1 MTRRL
6 VLLTIVLAVSLVIG
20 AQNVPIRIVSQTP
33 VTGAE
38 EARSLMFDHYGLMWV
53 GTDQGLRSFDG
64 YDFKTYRS
72 DAYSPGILPNNYVR
86 SMTEDQHDGLWIGTR
101 DGLVRHDRHCGTF
114 KTYHLRGE
122 NARYINALYTTSD
135 GIVWAGTNAGVSR
148 YDAEKDE
155 FIDINLPEGAVSFA
169 EDGHDNLYIGTWE
182 GGLLRLNKKSGRL
195 VNYPRL
201 SERNSAQTLLMDSR
215 GRLWIGTWEHGIVLL
230 DHPENEKDPGIHH
243 MNEGRADFRTFHQ
256 LVEDPVS
263 HAVWGC
269 CIEGLTRVDFDDVT
283 NVTNYPILTFC
294 YDMLTDGMGNLWV
307 LTRNNGIVHLSTKPS
322 PFRFYHLDMAGLE
335 LPVNRIQ
342 TVFTT
347 DGNRFWLGLQP
358 YGLALYD
365 RTTGYVSYNN
375 QIPGMAQMTGAQA
388 LYVRTI
394 YDICQHTSGELWIAT
409 SLGIIIWKEHAEAR
423 LLPRSSV
430 PFMNDTEI
438 RAFHRLASGA
448 MLVGQTNG
456 VGIAY
461 SENKGRMLTMTE
473 NGRDISSSDVREI
486 IEDHQHRIWIAT
498 EGEGIIRITGD
509 LRDPKTFVYHQYAP
523 ISKNYPIDEAAAV
536 YEDDDHRLWAIS
548 NSGGVFLYND
558 ETDIFEPVNH
568 RFHLG
573 MGNLYAMEG
582 DTNGHIWLTTDK
594 GLVRLQATTEQKG
607 ITAHYG
613 LEDGID
619 DIRFSVNGSF
629 SYGGELFFGSAD
641 GFFSFSPEQLTSWH
655 QQAVPPSLAVCEL
668 TIDDTPYARLDSIL
682 RMTVSEEQ
690 PFFIRKITIPSD
702 VRKFSVGFSLLAYHN
717 QQQCKYSYR
726 LDGYDHNWHYTEAD
740 NRWATYQNLPPGS
753 YELRVRGVDSY
764 GQLVEMPYTIEIRV
778 LPPWYRSWWAYLI
791 YLLLLVAVVYGI
803 TEWYKGR
810 VKRRARLQERVS
822 ELLHYREMMVMKQ
835 FEGAR
840 KTLEAEEQQHSSP
853 DELFIQKAIDCVK
866 QHLDDAD
873 YDREQFASDMCVSS
887 STLYNKLRALTGQ
900 NVTGFINSIRLKE
913 ACRIVRLRPEISMME
928 LSMEVGFNTPKY
940 FTKLFKK
947 EFGMLPREYVENG
960 EL

>member
-1 MTRRL
+1 
-6 VLLTIVLAVSLVIG
+6 
-20 AQNVPIRIVSQTP
+20 
-33 VTGAE
+33 
-38 EARSLMFDHYGLMWV
+38 
-53 GTDQGLRSFDG
+53 
-64 YDFKTYRS
+64 
-72 DAYSPGILPNNYVR
+72 
-86 SMTEDQHDGLWIGTR
+86 
-101 DGLVRHDRHCGTF
+101 
-114 KTYHLRGE
+114 
-122 NARYINALYTTSD
+122 
-135 GIVWAGTNAGVSR
+135 
-148 YDAEKDE
+148 
-155 FIDINLPEGAVSFA
+155 
-169 EDGHDNLYIGTWE
+169 
-182 GGLLRLNKKSGRL
+182 
-195 VNYPRL
+195 
-201 SERNSAQTLLMDSR
+201 
-215 GRLWIGTWEHGIVLL
+215 
-230 DHPENEKDPGIHH
+230 
-243 MNEGRADFRTFHQ
+243 
-256 LVEDPVS
+256 
-263 HAVWGC
+263 
-269 CIEGLTRVDFDDVT
+269 
-283 NVTNYPILTFC
+283 
-294 YDMLTDGMGNLWV
+294 
-307 LTRNNGIVHLSTKPS
+307 
-322 PFRFYHLDMAGLE
+322 
-335 LPVNRIQ
+335 
-342 TVFTT
+342 
-347 DGNRFWLGLQP
+347 
-358 YGLALYD
+358 
-365 RTTGYVSYNN
+365 
-375 QIPGMAQMTGAQA
+375 MAQMTGAQA

-430 PFMNDTEI
+430 PYMNDTEI

-486 IEDHQHRIWIAT
+486 IEDHHHRIWIAT

-582 DTNGHIWLTTDK
+582 DTNGYIWLTTDK

-778 LPPWYRSWWAYLI
+778 LPPWYRSWWACLI
-791 YLLLLVAVVYGI
+791 YLLLLVAAVYGI